1 MNPPAIPPIPSHV
14 ERPSVRFSLNRWD
27 LIQCRL
33 WVVAH
38 NRFLLGLTLVFSLG
52 IPLLH
57 LRDPGI
63 SSRSAGFKL
72 FYVIFFCGLLLAFM
86 AVLQVLIQVLW
97 MFLNK
102 NRGVLGVHELEIRN
116 EGLAE
121 RTDVNESM
129 HRWSG
134 FHKISRSRRFLFI
147 FVTDS
152 IVHYVPVRCFPSN
165 EDAKRFQDEI
175 QRRWRAA

>member
-1 MNPPAIPPIPSHV
+1 
-14 ERPSVRFSLNRWD
+14 
-27 LIQCRL
+27 
-33 WVVAH
+33 VVAH
-38 NRFLLGLTLVFSLG
+38 NRFLLGLTLLFTLG

-57 LRDPGI
+57 LRDPEI
-63 SSRSAGFKL
+63 SSRSVGFKV
-72 FYVIFFCGLLLAFM
+72 FYVIFLCALVFTFM
-86 AVLQVLIQVLW
+86 AVLQVVFQVFW
-97 MFLNK
+97 TFLNK

-134 FHKISRSRRFLFI
+134 FHKISRTRRFLFI
-147 FVTDS
+147 FVTDN